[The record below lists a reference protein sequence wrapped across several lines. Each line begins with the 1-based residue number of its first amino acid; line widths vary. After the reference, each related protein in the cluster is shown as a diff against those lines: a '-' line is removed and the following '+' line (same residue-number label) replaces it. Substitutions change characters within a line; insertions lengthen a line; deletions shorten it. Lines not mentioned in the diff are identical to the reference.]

1 MLDSMKYQV
10 YKRKS
15 MYRCGGFPLA
25 FQCWF
30 YECCPYAN
38 DKLVVRVGDSVP
50 RVLYWSVMI
59 RPNYRKVKFTFSDRN
74 CEQVVLT
81 NIEPTCIEKSIFQLP
96 VFKPVPQKEHV
107 AFKKYD
113 GDHIDVVARDHLSDN
128 VVDEIGK
135 ETVGVGDCIDTNA
148 EEVKNSFEDSWSDF
162 PDYEVSKFTQPIS
175 QENVQYMKYLVENSQ
190 EIDWSV
196 VSDSE
201 ISKYTQP
208 DKIGEHSVIEKAVGK
223 IDTDFG
229 STSVVLV
236 ATEVLIGVGSIRKN
250 VDDTFVGDKST
261 VILDDTPVVPR
272 RIRNQLQYVN
282 HHTFLLSS
290 FNSLVYSKSVNNLAN
305 AFDFG
310 VVMVKTKEW
319 FYTLGYAGVL
329 LTDSFLGKRKDV
341 AVIKEDSEIVEYI
354 LRYVIRCNVSWYF
367 VDNVLFSIN
376 IFENFHWILARL
388 SFKDQSICVYDSM
401 RSARYRR
408 VAEKAVSAYSEL
420 IPNLFSSID
429 FWDKKI
435 DGIAAADS
443 FDIRMVDGL
452 PTQKNTSSSKMEIPS
467 SSILCSLFVIILVLL
482 LPNTSVAKPRSQ
494 TVKIT
499 CGTQLELN
507 MMTSVPNF
515 IGVME
520 TISQQMRTRGYGV
533 AVTGTGPD
541 SNYRLAQFYGD
552 LSLLDCSLYCAEA
565 RMILPQCFLY
575 NGGRIYL
582 DGCFMRKENYT
593 FYDQD
598 LGLEDKHVCGNRI
611 TKSTLFPQKLGELFS
626 KQLQMH

>member
-15 MYRCGGFPLA
+15 MYRYGGFPLA

-50 RVLYWSVMI
+50 RVLYWSVTI

-81 NIEPTCIEKSIFQLP
+81 NIEPTCIEKNIFQLP

-135 ETVGVGDCIDTNA
+135 ETVGVGDRIDTNA
-148 EEVKNSFEDSWSDF
+148 GDR
-162 PDYEVSKFTQPIS
+162 PTT
-175 QENVQYMKYLVENSQ
+175 
-190 EIDWSV
+190 V
-196 VSDSE
+196 VPDSE

-236 ATEVLIGVGSIRKN
+236 ATEVLVGVGSNKKPTAIYESPYVSKFNSGCSNVQGQPTTCIDKVYSRKHIFSMKHPF
-250 VDDTFVGDKST
+250 TISITEPF
-261 VILDDTPVVPR
+261 LDMK
-272 RIRNQLQYVN
+272 
-282 HHTFLLSS
+282 LLSS

-310 VVMVKTKEW
+310 VVMIKTKEW

-329 LTDSFLGKRKDV
+329 LTDTDKR
-341 AVIKEDSEIVEYI
+341 
-354 LRYVIRCNVSWYF
+354 
-367 VDNVLFSIN
+367 
-376 IFENFHWILARL
+376 
-388 SFKDQSICVYDSM
+388 
-401 RSARYRR
+401 
-408 VAEKAVSAYSEL
+408 
-420 IPNLFSSID
+420 
-429 FWDKKI
+429 I
-435 DGIAAADS
+435 DGIATADS

-452 PTQKNTSSSKMEIPS
+452 PTQKNTDCGIFVTVFAEYMIEGIQIPAS
-467 SSILCSLFVIILVLL
+467 VDDIDSIRSRYGVLL
-482 LPNTSVAKPRSQ
+482 WQ
-494 TVKIT
+494 YGKIK
-499 CGTQLELN
+499 QKQRA
-507 MMTSVPNF
+507 
-515 IGVME
+515 
-520 TISQQMRTRGYGV
+520 IS
-533 AVTGTGPD
+533 D
-541 SNYRLAQFYGD
+541 D
-552 LSLLDCSLYCAEA
+552 L
-565 RMILPQCFLY
+565 
-575 NGGRIYL
+575 
-582 DGCFMRKENYT
+582 
-593 FYDQD
+593 
-598 LGLEDKHVCGNRI
+598 LEDRKKN
-611 TKSTLFPQKLGELFS
+611 
-626 KQLQMH
+626 